1 MNPEERITGPASGY
15 WIATFAYSVGS
26 EFMGGARVF
35 FPMRPRSYRAEGA
48 VAEVFCPKCVATVE
62 DAHAA
67 ALELAAAELHR
78 LR

>member
-26 EFMGGARVF
+26 EFIGGARVF
-35 FPMRPRSYRAEGA
+35 PVRPRSYREEGA
-48 VAEVFCPKCVATVE
+48 VTEVFCPKSVVTIE